1 MSQNRFDGTPITS
14 APGAAIPITFT
25 DPAKAGHT
33 VDIEAS
39 DDQGNVTPL
48 KVTLDASGK
57 GSTTFTPPSGYIGTV
72 ALNGPDSTEHQI
84 IVTAPNARAGTQ
96 KTKKAPAKKPPARS
110 AAKGKAKR

>member
-1 MSQNRFDGTPITS
+1 MNPNRFDGTPTTS
-14 APGAAIPITFT
+14 APGAVIPITFT

-48 KVTLDASGK
+48 KVTLDATGK
-57 GSTTFTPPSGYIGTV
+57 GTTTFTPPSGYIGTV

-84 IVTAPNARAGTQ
+84 IVTAPAPARAG
-96 KTKKAPAKKPPARS
+96 KKKAKKKVP
-110 AAKGKAKR
+110 AKGKGRRK

>member
-1 MSQNRFDGTPITS
+1 MNPNRFDGTPTQT

-48 KVTLDASGK
+48 KVTLDATGK
-57 GSTTFTPPSGYIGTV
+57 GTTTFTPPSGFIGTV

-84 IVTAPNARAGTQ
+84 IVTGPAPARAGKAQ
-96 KTKKAPAKKPPARS
+96 KKAPAK
-110 AAKGKAKR
+110 GKAKGARR